1 MKQASVS
8 LPPGSVV
15 WMPAMLLALLLSGC
29 ASDKT
34 PATADVAVSQAAVA
48 AATSAGAATVA
59 PDEMQAAR
67 DKLTR
72 ANKALADHDY
82 RTATD
87 WANQAAADAQLAQS
101 KANSAKAATA
111 AEELQKSIQALRE
124 ELARSPTTSKQ

>member
-1 MKQASVS
+1 MTNRDFKMSPLAALAACATAVVLMTGCSS
-8 LPPGSVV
+8 L
-15 WMPAMLLALLLSGC
+15 
-29 ASDKT
+29 KT
-34 PATADVAVSQAAVA
+34 PATADVAVSQAALA

-72 ANKALADHDY
+72 ANQALAARDY

-87 WANQAAADAQLAQS
+87 LANQAAADAQLAQS
-101 KANSAKAATA
+101 KANSAKATSA

-124 ELARSPTTSKQ
+124 ELARSPSNLK

>member
-1 MKQASVS
+1 MRQAIVS
-8 LPPGSVV
+8 LPRGRVV
-15 WMPAMLLALLLSGC
+15 WMPAVLLALIVSGC

-34 PATADVAVSQAAVA
+34 PATANVAVSQAAVA

-67 DKLTR
+67 DKMTR
-72 ANKALADHDY
+72 ANQALAEHDY

-101 KANSAKAATA
+101 KANSAKAVSA

-124 ELARSPTTSKQ
+124 ELARSPSTSK

>member
-1 MKQASVS
+1 MKQARMS
-8 LPPGSVV
+8 LVQRSTAVLP
-15 WMPAMLLALLLSGC
+15 MMLLAWALSGC

-34 PATADVAVSQAAVA
+34 PATADVAVSQAALA

-72 ANKALADHDY
+72 ANQALAARDY

-87 WANQAAADAQLAQS
+87 LANQAAADAQLAQS
-101 KANSAKAATA
+101 KANSAKATSA

-124 ELARSPTTSKQ
+124 ELARSPSNLK